1 LPSTESL
8 RGREVILARG
18 AGCIAIAVTE
28 ALLGEGARLIVG
40 FRSNRER
47 AIRFSLEPDNY
58 VTGQVLC
65 VDGA

>member
-1 LPSTESL
+1 
-8 RGREVILARG
+8 VILARG